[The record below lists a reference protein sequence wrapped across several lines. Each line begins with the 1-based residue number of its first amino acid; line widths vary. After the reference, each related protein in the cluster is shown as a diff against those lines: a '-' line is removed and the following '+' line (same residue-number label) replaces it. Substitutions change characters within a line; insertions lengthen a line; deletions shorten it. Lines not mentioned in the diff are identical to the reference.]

1 MQAPMT
7 NGLTTK
13 RDRNAG
19 AAGKATPR
27 QLLGVTDQ
35 EFEAMGE
42 LGTMYYEQGDL
53 ERARIV
59 FEGMVEADPSS
70 SSAHAALGALYLR
83 TGHDEVAI
91 PHLNRAIEL
100 DSTQLSAYVNRA
112 EAELKLKQPEKAI
125 ADLKRAIELDPGG
138 QNPAANRA
146 RMMALGLHQALKVK
160 NPGH

>member
-1 MQAPMT
+1 MT
-7 NGLTTK
+7 SGPTTK
-13 RDRNAG
+13 RDRNAASKG
-19 AAGKATPR
+19 TPR

-35 EFEAMGE
+35 EFEAMGK

-112 EAELKLKQPEKAI
+112 EVELKLKQPEKAI
-125 ADLKRAIELDPGG
+125 ADLKEQWNSTRQAEPGSK
-138 QNPAANRA
+138 QSAH
-146 RMMALGLHQALKVK
+146 MALGLHQALKAK
-160 NPGH
+160 NLGN